1 MQRNRKYTHKSITN
15 IEEEIKAVLWLK
27 YNIKYSV
34 GIYYIKFSFTCM
46 ITYLK
51 YKDAK
56 NKYKKSRIKI
66 IYQKKKLVHLAGMI
80 ES

>member
-1 MQRNRKYTHKSITN
+1 
-15 IEEEIKAVLWLK
+15 
-27 YNIKYSV
+27 
-34 GIYYIKFSFTCM
+34 M